1 MMLPQ
6 ILEEYSKDEMYGRAW
21 KRVEMR
27 RREIYK
33 DSSLLWIFV
42 FV

>member
-27 RREIYK
+27 RRDIQRFFTFM
-33 DSSLLWIFV
+33 DFCFV
-42 FV
+42 